1 MDLLNF
7 RSRITNV
14 RLGAFLAR
22 TNHVVQ
28 ATARAMTSHICKN
41 GFKVTGNLED
51 ALVQTQYVPFVRNAV
66 TSILAVGYFAVALNN
81 GPVVLAPDMYVVV
94 AAEDADI
101 PNPKPFNVIFLTQ
114 LDCDRY
120 RHHPPLV
127 YVQFAPTRT
136 GQLTCPSMQI
146 VDMHDATTEFIRL
159 ALLNDAINLR
169 PKAWASERDS
179 KVQSGVFSYLK
190 EDDPFM
196 TAEQKRD
203 AEMTNKNRAGM
214 SNFVA
219 ERNKAQTQTTEEPRM
234 FASACVSRAID
245 PGDPGT
251 LVNVLPNLDITAMA
265 STHTRTDLVELI
277 RLFDQRMC
285 NALGVPPYLIGLP
298 VPMNAA
304 NNYLESLRLWEC
316 TVTPFRAMLNIALAD
331 IVEETV
337 TKPGAIQFKKTRDR
351 KWLQPTRIEIE
362 PSLSIELLQALY
374 PYLTPAAFAHHM
386 AKGTGLQP
394 TDFRQDTV
402 FTKTEQTPPLT
413 ED

>member
-1 MDLLNF
+1 MDVVNF
-7 RSRITNV
+7 RNRINSV

-22 TNHVVQ
+22 TNHILQ

-51 ALVQTQYVPFVRNAV
+51 ALIQTHYVPFVRDAI
-66 TSILAVGYFAVALNN
+66 TSLLAVGYFAVVINA
-81 GPVVLAPDMYVVV
+81 GSPAILAPDIYVVV

-101 PNPKPFNVIFLTQ
+101 PNPKPFNVIFLNQ
-114 LDCDRY
+114 IDCDKY
-120 RHHPPLV
+120 RHRQPNV

-136 GQLTCPSMQI
+136 GQLTCPSMHI

-179 KVQSGVFSYLK
+179 KMQSGVFTYLQ
-190 EDDPFM
+190 EDEKYITP
-196 TAEQKRD
+196 EEKRKF
-203 AEMTNKNRAGM
+203 ELTQKNRQEA
-214 SNFVA
+214 SNYVA
-219 ERNKAQTQTTEEPRM
+219 ERNKSLFQPAEEPRM

-316 TVTPFRAMLNIALAD
+316 TITPFRAMLNIALAD
-331 IVEETV
+331 VVEETV

-351 KWLQPTRIEIE
+351 KWLQPSRIEIE
-362 PSLSIELLQALY
+362 PSVSIELLQVLQ
-374 PYLTPAAFAHHM
+374 PFLTPLAFARHM

-394 TDFRQDTV
+394 SDFQQEPIYAKPEKAPV
-402 FTKTEQTPPLT
+402 
-413 ED
+413 